1 MSARAL
7 RPVVVERPADLTTP
21 VALMKALLAGDGPC
35 FLLESVEGGDRV
47 ARWSFLG
54 AAPSGEIS
62 GAAGDPF
69 ALLKALPGAALAGR
83 RDDLPP
89 FTGGAVGYAGYD
101 AVRRLEKLPATN
113 PDPIGLPDA
122 WFGIFDSVIAFDHA
136 KHRLLFVT
144 HAGRGRGRGEKSLRK
159 VKRARGA
166 AAAHGARRRGP
177 PPRPLLPSRK
187 LFRVSSYIAAV
198 EKAKEHIRAGDVF
211 QVVLSRRWS
220 APFEG
225 DPFAVYRALR
235 SISPSPYQYFLRT
248 PHGTIFGASPE
259 RLVRVAASP
268 GGAAVETIPLAG
280 TRPRGATREED
291 LALEKD
297 LLADAKERAE
307 HVMLVDLGRND
318 LGRGR
323 GPGHGPREGL
333 LRGRALLARHAHRLA
348 GRRDPR
354 GGRHAVDAL
363 AATFPAGTLTGAP
376 KIRAMEIIEDLEPV
390 RRGAY
395 GGAVGYLDF
404 AGNLD
409 VAIAIRT
416 AVVANGVLHVQAG
429 AGIVA
434 DSRRR
439 VRGSASART
448 RRGPS
453 CAPSRGRGSSR
464 DPRRRQL
471 RLLHVQ
477 PRPDPR
483 DARRRRRRRPER
495 RLHRGRDR
503 SRRRPTAS
511 SSRRDPAVPRTR
523 GSLRAHRRDTD
534 IPLLGVCL
542 GHQALGAVFGGA
554 VVAGA
559 DPHAREDL
567 RDRARRARTLR
578 GPPEPVHGDA
588 LPLARRGGGLGP
600 GRAARSRRRPPTGS

>member
-1 MSARAL
+1 VSVVF

-21 VALMKALLAGDGPC
+21 VALMRALLASDGPC

-62 GAAGDPF
+62 GARGDPF
-69 ALLKALPGAALAGR
+69 ALLKTLPAAPVTGG
-83 RDDLPP
+83 DDLPP

-101 AVRRLEKLPATN
+101 AVRRLERLPATN

-122 WFGIFDSVIAFDHA
+122 WFGLFDSVVAFDHA
-136 KHRLLFVT
+136 RHRLLYVT
-144 HAGRGRGRGEKSLRK
+144 HAGEGEDEERRAFERLRGLES
-159 VKRARGA
+159 RATA
-166 AAAHGARRRGP
+166 TPAPLA
-177 PPRPLLPSRK
+177 PRPARSLSFEESLPLPSF
-187 LFRVSSYIAAV
+187 LAAV

-220 APFEG
+220 APFDG
-225 DPFAVYRALR
+225 DAFGVYRALR

-259 RLVRVAASP
+259 RLVRVAAAP

-280 TRPRGATREED
+280 TRARGGTREED

-318 LGRGR
+318 LGRVCVPGSVRVKDFFSVERYSHVMHIASRVVGTLARGR
-323 GPGHGPREGL
+323 G
-333 LRGRALLARHAHRLA
+333 
-348 GRRDPR
+348 
-354 GGRHAVDAL
+354 AVDAL

-416 AVVANGVLHVQAG
+416 AVVANGMLHIQAG

-434 DSRRR
+434 DSNPE
-439 VRGSASART
+439 SEALECENKARALM
-448 RRGPS
+448 R
-453 CAPSRGRGSSR
+453 A
-464 DPRRRQL
+464 
-471 RLLHVQ
+471 V
-477 PRPDPR
+477 
-483 DARRRRRRRPER
+483 AR
-495 RLHRGRDR
+495 
-503 SRRRPTAS
+503 
-511 SSRRDPAVPRTR
+511 
-523 GSLRAHRRDTD
+523 
-534 IPLLGVCL
+534 
-542 GHQALGAVFGGA
+542 
-554 VVAGA
+554 AGEYA
-559 DPHAREDL
+559 
-567 RDRARRARTLR
+567 
-578 GPPEPVHGDA
+578 
-588 LPLARRGGGLGP
+588 
-600 GRAARSRRRPPTGS
+600 

>member
-1 MSARAL
+1 MNAAVL

-54 AAPSGEIS
+54 AGPSGEIS

-69 ALLKALPGAALAGR
+69 ELLKALPTAALAGG
-83 RDDLPP
+83 DDLPP

-113 PDPIGLPDA
+113 PDPVGLPDA

-136 KHRLLFVT
+136 RHRLLFVT
-144 HAGRGRGRGEKSLRK
+144 HAGEGADEERRAFERLRGLEA
-159 VKRARGA
+159 RATVTPAPVAPA
-166 AAAHGARRRGP
+166 AAK
-177 PPRPLLPSRK
+177 PLSFEESLPLPSF
-187 LFRVSSYIAAV
+187 LSAV

-220 APFEG
+220 APFDG
-225 DPFAVYRALR
+225 DAFAVYRALR

-259 RLVRVAASP
+259 RLVRVAAAP

-318 LGRGR
+318 LGRVSV
-323 GPGHGPREGL
+323 PGSVRVKDFFAVERYSHVMHIASRVVGT
-333 LRGRALLARHAHRLA
+333 LA
-348 GRRDPR
+348 P
-354 GGRHAVDAL
+354 GRHAVDAL

-416 AVVANGVLHVQAG
+416 AVVANGMLHVQAG

-434 DSRRR
+434 DS
-439 VRGSASART
+439 VPESEALECENKAR
-448 RRGPS
+448 
-453 CAPSRGRGSSR
+453 
-464 DPRRRQL
+464 
-471 RLLHVQ
+471 
-477 PRPDPR
+477 
-483 DARRRRRRRPER
+483 
-495 RLHRGRDR
+495 
-503 SRRRPTAS
+503 
-511 SSRRDPAVPRTR
+511 
-523 GSLRAHRRDTD
+523 
-534 IPLLGVCL
+534 
-542 GHQALGAVFGGA
+542 ALMGAVA
-554 VVAGA
+554 RAGEF
-559 DPHAREDL
+559 P
-567 RDRARRARTLR
+567 
-578 GPPEPVHGDA
+578 
-588 LPLARRGGGLGP
+588 
-600 GRAARSRRRPPTGS
+600 

>member
-1 MSARAL
+1 VSERLRA
-7 RPVVVERPADLTTP
+7 VVVERPADLTTP
-21 VALMKALLAGDGPC
+21 VALMRSLLAGDGPC

-62 GAAGDPF
+62 GAEGNPF
-69 ALLKALPGAALAGR
+69 ELLKRLPAATLADG
-83 RDDLPP
+83 DDLPP

-101 AVRRLEKLPATN
+101 AVRRLERLPATN

-136 KHRLLFVT
+136 RHRLLFVT
-144 HAGRGRGRGEKSLRK
+144 HAGEGEEEKRRAFERLRGLEA
-159 VKRARGA
+159 RAQA
-166 AAAHGARRRGP
+166 TPKPPVA
-177 PPRPLLPSRK
+177 PPRLPLSFEESLPLPSF
-187 LFRVSSYIAAV
+187 LAAV
-198 EKAKEHIRAGDVF
+198 EKAKEHIRAGDIF

-220 APFEG
+220 APFDG
-225 DPFAVYRALR
+225 DAFAVYRALR

-259 RLVRVAASP
+259 RLVRVAAAP
-268 GGAAVETIPLAG
+268 DGAAVETIPLAG

-318 LGRGR
+318 LGRVSV
-323 GPGHGPREGL
+323 PGSVRVKDFFSVERYSHVMHIASRVVGT
-333 LRGRALLARHAHRLA
+333 LA
-348 GRRDPR
+348 P
-354 GGRHAVDAL
+354 GRHAVDAL

-416 AVVANGVLHVQAG
+416 AVVANGILHVQAG

-434 DSRRR
+434 DSNAE
-439 VRGSASART
+439 SEALECENKARALM
-448 RRGPS
+448 R
-453 CAPSRGRGSSR
+453 A
-464 DPRRRQL
+464 
-471 RLLHVQ
+471 V
-477 PRPDPR
+477 
-483 DARRRRRRRPER
+483 AR
-495 RLHRGRDR
+495 
-503 SRRRPTAS
+503 
-511 SSRRDPAVPRTR
+511 
-523 GSLRAHRRDTD
+523 
-534 IPLLGVCL
+534 
-542 GHQALGAVFGGA
+542 
-554 VVAGA
+554 AGEF
-559 DPHAREDL
+559 P
-567 RDRARRARTLR
+567 
-578 GPPEPVHGDA
+578 
-588 LPLARRGGGLGP
+588 
-600 GRAARSRRRPPTGS
+600 